1 MSEELAELERE
12 LRADVPP
19 GVAALAPEHLRH
31 LTAAL
36 AGRRAAQL
44 AAADEAINDGLG
56 FLPRMLRTVVRKAL
70 MG

>member
-1 MSEELAELERE
+1 VTDDLAELERE
-12 LRADVPP
+12 LRAGVPP
-19 GVAALAPEHLRH
+19 GVAALPPEHLRH

-44 AAADEAINDGLG
+44 QAAEAAINDGLG
-56 FLPRMLRTVVRKAL
+56 FLPRVLRTVVRKAL

>member
-1 MSEELAELERE
+1 MTDDLAELQRE

-19 GVAALAPEHLRH
+19 GIAALSPEHLRH

-44 AAADEAINDGLG
+44 QAADAAINDGLG
-56 FLPRMLRTVVRKAL
+56 FLPRVLRTVVRKAL